1 MKSITYSAPAK
12 VILSGEHS
20 VVYGKPGL
28 VCALDLRIRVHI
40 LSSKVKP
47 IADPIFKTIDAKV
60 RHFIGKQSEPIHDE
74 PYEYR
79 ITSHIPVGRG
89 LGSSA
94 ALSAAASAALLEFYT
109 GKEWSQER
117 INQCAY
123 EVEKIFHQNPSGVD
137 VSASV
142 FGGLIWYRKEF
153 EFLKTISSL
162 SMNIP
167 HTIMDG
173 LYLID
178 TGKPQ
183 ESTADMVRAVG
194 KRYNRYPK
202 KMESALQAIERVTK
216 RMVVSL
222 AKEDPQLFQASLK
235 ENQELLETLGIVSVK
250 TRKLISNLSQHATG
264 KVTGAGGK
272 NGGSGFALFYA
283 AEPTDFLTACKKMKL
298 DVIQFTPTYKG
309 IQKEEIL

>member
-1 MKSITYSAPAK
+1 MKSIVYSAPAK

-28 VCALDLRIRVHI
+28 VCALDKRIRVHI
-40 LSSKVKP
+40 LSSKIKHS
-47 IADPIFKTIDAKV
+47 IDPIFKTIDEKI
-60 RHFIGKQSEPIHDE
+60 RHFISKQNEYIDDE

-79 ITSHIPVGRG
+79 ITSHIPIGRG

-94 ALSAAASAALLEFYT
+94 ALSAATSAALLEFYT

-167 HTIMDG
+167 RTIMDK
-173 LYLID
+173 LFLVD
-178 TGKPQ
+178 TGKPR
-183 ESTADMVRAVG
+183 ESTADMVRIVG
-194 KRYNRYPK
+194 QRFNRYPK
-202 KMESALQAIERVTK
+202 KIEGALSTIEKVTK
-216 RMVVSL
+216 RMVVAI
-222 AKEDPQLFQASLK
+222 AKEDVQLFQDSLK
-235 ENQELLETLGIVSVK
+235 ENEELLEVLGIVSPQ
-250 TRKLISNLSQHATG
+250 TRKHILNLSQCAVG

-272 NGGSGFALFYA
+272 HSGSGFALFYA
-283 AEPTDFLTACKKMKL
+283 SQPTTFLSLCKDMKL

-309 IQKEEIL
+309 IQKEESL